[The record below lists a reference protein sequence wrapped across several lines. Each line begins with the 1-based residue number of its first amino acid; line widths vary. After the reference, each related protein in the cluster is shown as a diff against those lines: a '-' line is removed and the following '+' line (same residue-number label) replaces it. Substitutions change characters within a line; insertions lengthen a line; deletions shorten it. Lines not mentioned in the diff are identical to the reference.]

1 MEEEKLCTKMEISMM
16 GSGTRERSMALEDSR
31 KGRLVKFLKG
41 FGKMGNSAVPSTM
54 SSIRNSS
61 NSHE

>member
-1 MEEEKLCTKMEISMM
+1 MM
-16 GSGTRERSMALEDSR
+16 GSGTRERSMVLEDSR